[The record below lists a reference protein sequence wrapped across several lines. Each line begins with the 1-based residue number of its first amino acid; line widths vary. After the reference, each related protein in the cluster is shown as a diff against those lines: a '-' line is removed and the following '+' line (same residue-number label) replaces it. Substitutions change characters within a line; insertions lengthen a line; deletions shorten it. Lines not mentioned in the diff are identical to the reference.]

1 MLTRALQHRDVR
13 DFGWVSLKVCK
24 NLGESHQKY
33 NGNVKESE
41 KKKLTSKLVSKR
53 GNQLKKK
60 SVSVSRVLQ
69 VADSVKASM
78 IYRLRALGR
87 KVLN

>member
-1 MLTRALQHRDVR
+1 M
-13 DFGWVSLKVCK
+13 
-24 NLGESHQKY
+24 
-33 NGNVKESE
+33 
-41 KKKLTSKLVSKR
+41 R

-60 SVSVSRVLQ
+60 NIVTVSRVLQ
-69 VADSVKASM
+69 VADSVKVSM